1 MKKKYSSFYISI
13 AISLLVLAAILL
25 SIRFLDE
32 GIAVRVMQFIRS
44 IRAIHKV
51 TEHIPDILPDIVAVG
66 TILMW
71 LIYFYRLHKKLN
83 DAKTHFLLLAAV
95 TLPVSYI
102 LKTYFQFMF
111 GRTSPRSGGSGEI
124 LQQKILESEGIEF
137 NPSGKTNLSEFGW
150 KPEKGSDV
158 NP

>member
-1 MKKKYSSFYISI
+1 MDQSVHQRVYDIVRLIPKGKVATYGQI
-13 AISLLVLAAILL
+13 AHLTGNCTPRMVGYALAALKEDNIPWQ
-25 SIRFLDE
+25 
-32 GIAVRVMQFIRS
+32 RVINSQ
-44 IRAIHKV
+44 
-51 TEHIPDILPDIVAVG
+51 
-66 TILMW
+66 
-71 LIYFYRLHKKLN
+71 
-83 DAKTHFLLLAAV
+83 
-95 TLPVSYI
+95 
-102 LKTYFQFMF
+102 